1 MTSKTTEDFLSS
13 TLNRPLMT
21 NATSN
26 PRRRAST
33 CPAPKAL
40 RAVKTGGKKFKPS
53 SVWAA
58 PEPGTKA
65 HKKAKKAKQA
75 DDAPLPPLSNHWTR
89 FFLVEFMGNFVS
101 TTLYSGCIITLF
113 LNMNQ
118 VAWANLPVV
127 ALNAPFQQTL
137 SFPTPTVYLAILIG
151 LSYSLGLLVAPESKL
166 NPVFTVAM
174 AMFGLSTWRIVLPS
188 VMGQLLG
195 VMFSNFFV
203 YFMAKDLNFWNT
215 QDLQTASIFG
225 VTYPSPVATGL
236 KPFPIALDPSQPQP
250 NLIIHGQV
258 YKPAFPID
266 SNTTMYYVMTQ
277 VSNSAAFF
285 STAVFAAILVLVI
298 IPLFTAQKL
307 NHAAN
312 SFAFGLI
319 VACLVAST
327 SALGVASNPALWFG
341 GAISCLCIGYA
352 PTGEYGIFTSF
363 DNYWWVGLVAPF
375 VGAIMGGFFLE
386 LYGFAI
392 FFEPDKW
399 TLCASCSRNNSAKQD
414 ELRSQRASIDQQL
427 RSKNPHERA
436 AAYELS
442 SDSGEEDSERD
453 EFDVA

>member
-1 MTSKTTEDFLSS
+1 
-13 TLNRPLMT
+13 
-21 NATSN
+21 
-26 PRRRAST
+26 
-33 CPAPKAL
+33 
-40 RAVKTGGKKFKPS
+40 
-53 SVWAA
+53 
-58 PEPGTKA
+58 
-65 HKKAKKAKQA
+65 
-75 DDAPLPPLSNHWTR
+75 
-89 FFLVEFMGNFVS
+89 
-101 TTLYSGCIITLF
+101 
-113 LNMNQ
+113 
-118 VAWANLPVV
+118 
-127 ALNAPFQQTL
+127 
-137 SFPTPTVYLAILIG
+137 LAILIG